1 MTRAKTSKK
10 ETKKKNN
17 KVQEEDLQIK
27 EEKIEVGFIHFR
39 FPITRDEANAV
50 INQKGSIVARKM
62 KKYVNSLLQAGCKK
76 FLESNPEEDVKNCK
90 ILDDK
95 D

>member
-1 MTRAKTSKK
+1 MARKKLKK
-10 ETKKKNN
+10 EEQN
-17 KVQEEDLQIK
+17 KVKGEDLQIK
-27 EEKIEVGFIHFR
+27 EEKIEVGFIHFK

-76 FLESNPEEDVKNCK
+76 FLESSPDEDVKNCK
-90 ILDDK
+90 ILDN
-95 D
+95 

>member
-1 MTRAKTSKK
+1 MTRVKTSKK
-10 ETKKKNN
+10 ETKKKN
-17 KVQEEDLQIK
+17 KVKEEDLRIK

-62 KKYVNSLLQAGCKK
+62 KKYVNALLQAGCKK

-90 ILDDK
+90 ILDE
-95 D
+95 

>member
-1 MTRAKTSKK
+1 MAKRKLDK
-10 ETKKKNN
+10 
-17 KVQEEDLQIK
+17 KVQEDDLQIK
-27 EEKIEVGFIHFR
+27 EEKIEVGFIHFK

-76 FLESNPEEDVKNCK
+76 FLESNPDEDVKNCK
-90 ILDDK
+90 ILDD
-95 D
+95 

>member
-1 MTRAKTSKK
+1 MARKLKK
-10 ETKKKNN
+10 ENKN
-17 KVQEEDLQIK
+17 KVKEEDLQIK
-27 EEKIEVGFIHFR
+27 EEKIEVGFIHFK

-76 FLESNPEEDVKNCK
+76 FLESSPDEDVKNCK
-90 ILDDK
+90 ILDD
-95 D
+95 

>member
-1 MTRAKTSKK
+1 MAKRKISKEEK
-10 ETKKKNN
+10 
-17 KVQEEDLQIK
+17 QEEDLQIK
-27 EEKIEVGFIHFR
+27 EEKIEVGFIHFK

-62 KKYVNSLLQAGCKK
+62 KKYVNALLQAGCKK

-90 ILDDK
+90 IIDD
-95 D
+95 

>member
-1 MTRAKTSKK
+1 MTRKTTSKK
-10 ETKKKNN
+10 ENN
-17 KVQEEDLQIK
+17 KVKEEDLQIK
-27 EEKIEVGFIHFR
+27 EEKIEVGFIHFK

-90 ILDDK
+90 IIDD
-95 D
+95 

>member
-1 MTRAKTSKK
+1 M
-10 ETKKKNN
+10 TKKKMS
-17 KVQEEDLQIK
+17 KEEKNEVKEENLQIK
-27 EEKIEVGFIHFR
+27 EEKIEIGFIHFK

-62 KKYVNSLLQAGCKK
+62 KKYVNTLLQAGCRK

-90 ILDDK
+90 IIDD
-95 D
+95 

>member
-10 ETKKKNN
+10 ETKEKN
-17 KVQEEDLQIK
+17 KVEEEDLQIK
-27 EEKIEVGFIHFR
+27 EEKIEVGFIHFK

-62 KKYVNSLLQAGCKK
+62 KKYVNALLQAGCKK
-76 FLESNPEEDVKNCK
+76 FLESSPNEDVKNCK
-90 ILDDK
+90 IIDD
-95 D
+95 

>member
-1 MTRAKTSKK
+1 MTRKATSKK
-10 ETKKKNN
+10 EKKKN
-17 KVQEEDLQIK
+17 KVKEEDLQIK
-27 EEKIEVGFIHFR
+27 EEKIEVGFIHFK

-76 FLESNPEEDVKNCK
+76 FLESSPDEDVKNCK
-90 ILDDK
+90 ILDD
-95 D
+95 

>member
-1 MTRAKTSKK
+1 MTKKISKK
-10 ETKKKNN
+10 EKTKVK
-17 KVQEEDLQIK
+17 EEDLQIK
-27 EEKIEVGFIHFR
+27 EEKIEVGFIHFK

-76 FLESNPEEDVKNCK
+76 FLESSPNEDVKNCK
-90 ILDDK
+90 ILDD
-95 D
+95 

>member
-1 MTRAKTSKK
+1 MIKSSNQKSL
-10 ETKKKNN
+10 
-17 KVQEEDLQIK
+17 EEDLQIK
-27 EEKIEVGFIHFR
+27 EEKIEVGFIHFK
-39 FPITRDEANAV
+39 FPITRDEASAV
-50 INQKGSIVARKM
+50 INQKGSIIARKM

-76 FLESNPEEDVKNCK
+76 FLESNPDEDVKNCK

>member
-1 MTRAKTSKK
+1 MARKK
-10 ETKKKNN
+10 VSTTKEN
-17 KVQEEDLQIK
+17 KVKGEDLQIK
-27 EEKIEVGFIHFR
+27 EEKIEVGFIHFK

-76 FLESNPEEDVKNCK
+76 FLESNPDKDVKNCK

>member
-1 MTRAKTSKK
+1 MTRKASKK
-10 ETKKKNN
+10 EKKKN
-17 KVQEEDLQIK
+17 KVKEEDLQIK
-27 EEKIEVGFIHFR
+27 EEKIEVGFIHFK

-76 FLESNPEEDVKNCK
+76 FLESSPDEDVKNCK
-90 ILDDK
+90 ILDD
-95 D
+95 